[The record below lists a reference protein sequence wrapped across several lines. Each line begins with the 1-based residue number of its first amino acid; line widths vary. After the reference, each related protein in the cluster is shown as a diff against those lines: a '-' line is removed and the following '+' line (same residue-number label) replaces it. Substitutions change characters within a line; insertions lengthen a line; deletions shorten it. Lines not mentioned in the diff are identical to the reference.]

1 MVGRILVLQGVV
13 TVGSLDTQ
21 RISAMLSRGIQE
33 VRVRVVGEVFL
44 LGGKGVVQYAAVR
57 TIGRMNA
64 LTLEHSGTRSLLRRV
79 ATLLEAAGVEDRVAR
94 ELGLMVVEE
103 EGQQQQQM
111 LGVTPS
117 GQWNVQGV
125 RHHPSCLSVLDV
137 KHPPAS
143 PIVSCTVRVSWCYL

>member
-1 MVGRILVLQGVV
+1 MVGRILVLLVVV
-13 TVGSLDTQ
+13 TVGSLVTQ
-21 RISAMLSRGIQE
+21 RIDALLSRGNQGA
-33 VRVRVVGEVFL
+33 RVRVVGKVL
-44 LGGKGVVQYAAVR
+44 LEGVVQYAAVR

-143 PIVSCTVRVSWCYL
+143 PIVSCTVRVSWCCL